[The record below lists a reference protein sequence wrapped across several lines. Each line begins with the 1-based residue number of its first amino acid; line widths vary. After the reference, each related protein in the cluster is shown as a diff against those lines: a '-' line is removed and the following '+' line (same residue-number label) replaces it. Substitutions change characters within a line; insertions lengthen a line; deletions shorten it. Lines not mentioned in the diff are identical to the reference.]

1 MNPVD
6 SEEQQHR
13 RLQGRLEVKWT
24 LSESGFVFNHYH
36 LHYFPLIQ
44 YPISLLQEEVSSAGS
59 YVMNPHESAV
69 CGIGDS
75 MIPAC

>member
-13 RLQGRLEVKWT
+13 RLQGRRQVKWT

-36 LHYFPLIQ
+36 LHYFSLIQ
-44 YPISLLQEEVSSAGS
+44 YPISLLQEEVSSAGP
-59 YVMNPHESAV
+59 YVMNPQCAGS
-69 CGIGDS
+69 GI
-75 MIPAC
+75 A

>member
-13 RLQGRLEVKWT
+13 RLQGRREVEWT

-36 LHYFPLIQ
+36 LHCFSLIQ

-59 YVMNPHESAV
+59 YVMNPRCAGS
-69 CGIGDS
+69 GI
-75 MIPAC
+75 A